1 MTEKEKLSK
10 FDKELNLIKDGLVKK
25 LTKEIIKQADD
36 WFFIEPA
43 SSSGRYHPQFAL
55 EAGGLVMHTKVV
67 VYFLKE
73 LLRSELYSIDEYHQD
88 MLILSAIAHDIKKY
102 GDGNNTGHTVKNHP
116 ELASNYVEKVNK
128 EKKILKNSNDI
139 EYIKKCI
146 ITHMGIWGDIKP
158 ETEDEKLLHIADL
171 LASRKEIDIK
181 FSEEEK
187 KKTLPNI
194 DDYVLDFGMYK
205 GKLIKE
211 VPIDY
216 LKWGSEN
223 IKDNKIFKSL
233 AKQILKENEKNN
245 KQ

>member
-1 MTEKEKLSK
+1 MTEKDKLSK
-10 FDKELNLIKDGLVKK
+10 FDKELNFIKNGLVKK

-43 SSSGRYHPQFAL
+43 SSSGKYHPQFAL

-116 ELASNYVEKVNK
+116 ELASNYVEKINK
-128 EKKILKNSNDI
+128 EKKILKNSDDI

-171 LASRKEIDIK
+171 LASRREIDIK

-194 DDYVLDFGMYK
+194 DDYVVDFGMYK

-216 LKWGSEN
+216 LKWGSQN
-223 IKDNKIFKSL
+223 IKDNKIFKSI
-233 AKQILKENEKNN
+233 AKQILKEYEKDN

>member
-25 LTKEIIKQADD
+25 LTKEVIKHADD

-43 SSSGRYHPQFAL
+43 SSSGKYHPQFAL
-55 EAGGLVMHTKVV
+55 EAGGLVMHTKAV

-73 LLRSELYSIDEYHQD
+73 LLRSELFPIDEYHQD

-102 GDGNNTGHTVKNHP
+102 GENSNTGHTVKNHP
-116 ELASNYVEKVNK
+116 ELASIYIEKINK
-128 EKKILKNSNDI
+128 EKKILKNNNDI

-158 ETEDEKLLHIADL
+158 ESEDERLLHIADL

-187 KKTLPNI
+187 KNTLPNI
-194 DDYVLDFGMYK
+194 NDYVVDFGMYK
-205 GKLIKE
+205 GKLIRE

-223 IKDNKIFKSL
+223 IKDNKVFKSL
-233 AKQILKENEKNN
+233 AKQILKEHEKDN
-245 KQ
+245 KH

>member
-1 MTEKEKLSK
+1 
-10 FDKELNLIKDGLVKK
+10 
-25 LTKEIIKQADD
+25 
-36 WFFIEPA
+36 
-43 SSSGRYHPQFAL
+43 
-55 EAGGLVMHTKVV
+55 
-67 VYFLKE
+67 
-73 LLRSELYSIDEYHQD
+73 
-88 MLILSAIAHDIKKY
+88 
-102 GDGNNTGHTVKNHP
+102 
-116 ELASNYVEKVNK
+116 
-128 EKKILKNSNDI
+128 
-139 EYIKKCI
+139 
-146 ITHMGIWGDIKP
+146 MGIWGDIKP

-171 LASRKEIDIK
+171 LASRREIDIK

-194 DDYVLDFGMYK
+194 DDYVVDFGMYK